1 MDFKASFKDDLPKEI
16 INRPKHG
23 FNVPLDDWF
32 RNDWSFLIDECFN
45 SDSCLYNESIIKK
58 IVLIILNYLQ
68 VIKTHL
74 IVL

>member
-1 MDFKASFKDDLPKEI
+1 MDFKQAFKDDLPKEI

-45 SDSCLYNESIIKK
+45 QLMSL
-58 IVLIILNYLQ
+58 
-68 VIKTHL
+68 
-74 IVL
+74 